1 MYVTLHVSVWVE
13 IYPLLCVTEITLVTL
28 HVSVW
33 VEMQIRV
40 LNRYCYLSRSTWAC
54 ELKLSLEYNPIE
66 NYSVT
71 LHVSVWV
78 EIISDTILQ
87 GDDIVTL
94 HVSVWVEIWTFVNWQ
109 FLHIVTLHVS
119 VWVEICFNI
128 TALPFSSLSRSTWAC
143 ELKSP
148 DVPNKHEQVIVTLH
162 VSVWV
167 EIPFKAC
174 LHILAMSRSTW
185 ACELKCARFLVI
197 STSCKSRSTWACEL
211 KYPMG
216 EIGTVTLR
224 HAPRERVS
232 WNMQRKKERV

>member
-1 MYVTLHVSVWVE
+1 MSWNESSAQTQNEMYVTLHVSVWVE

-143 ELKSP
+143 ELK
-148 DVPNKHEQVIVTLH
+148 
-162 VSVWV
+162 
-167 EIPFKAC
+167 
-174 LHILAMSRSTW
+174 
-185 ACELKCARFLVI
+185 LKRFHLGLI
-197 STSCKSRSTWACEL
+197 
-211 KYPMG
+211 
-216 EIGTVTLR
+216 I
-224 HAPRERVS
+224 
-232 WNMQRKKERV
+232 